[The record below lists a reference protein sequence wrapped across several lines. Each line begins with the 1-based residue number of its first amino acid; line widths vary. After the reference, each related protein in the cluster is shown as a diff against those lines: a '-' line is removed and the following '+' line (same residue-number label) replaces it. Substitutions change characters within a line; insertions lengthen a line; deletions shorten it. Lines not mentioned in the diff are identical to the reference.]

1 MTRDDFIQ
9 LIDTYGAS
17 PDRWPSSIRADAETF
32 MASSDEAPALL
43 ASMAHVDSLL
53 DTLSTNGAVS
63 AATLDTI
70 LSVPQQHKQHKRH
83 WRWFDGA
90 DMDFSFILPR
100 LAGMAA
106 AGIIGFT
113 LGLTGVVPFPA
124 NTGDDAVYDLTD
136 MVFAS
141 VYEENI

>member
-1 MTRDDFIQ
+1 MMTRDDFKQ

-17 PDRWPSSIRADAETF
+17 PDRWPSSLRADAKAF
-32 MASSDEAPALL
+32 VASSDEAPALL
-43 ASMAHVDSLL
+43 ASMAHVDSML
-53 DTLSTNGAVS
+53 DTLSNDGAVS
-63 AATLDTI
+63 TATLDTI
-70 LSVPQQHKQHKRH
+70 LSVPQRHKRH
-83 WRWFDGA
+83 WRWFDRS
-90 DMDFSFILPR
+90 DMDFRFILPR

-124 NTGDDAVYDLTD
+124 NADDDVVYDLTD

>member
-1 MTRDDFIQ
+1 
-9 LIDTYGAS
+9 
-17 PDRWPSSIRADAETF
+17 
-32 MASSDEAPALL
+32 
-43 ASMAHVDSLL
+43 VDSLL
-53 DTLSTNGAVS
+53 DALSTDGAVS
-63 AATLDTI
+63 TATLDTI
-70 LSVPQQHKQHKRH
+70 LSAPQRHKQH
-83 WRWFDGA
+83 WRWFGRS

-124 NTGDDAVYDLTD
+124 NADDDVVYDLTD